1 MGTEA
6 IFLERT
12 NNMLAT
18 QLEASRRYQ
27 DRNREAINQAS
38 KERYAATKAL
48 PFAPPITVA
57 KQRTAAF
64 MDALKEVDDDL
75 RQQIM
80 DMIDRISEV
89 FMERGNLKEYAARNQ
104 AAEFVASCVWTG
116 VAVPRKHQPAARAV
130 AGD

>member
-1 MGTEA
+1 
-6 IFLERT
+6 
-12 NNMLAT
+12 MLAT

-38 KERYAATKAL
+38 RERYAATKAI
-48 PFAPPITVA
+48 PFAPTMTVA

-64 MDALKEVDDDL
+64 MDALSEVDDDL

-80 DMIDRISEV
+80 DMIDRMAEV
-89 FMERGNLKEYAARNQ
+89 FMERGNLKEIASRNQ
-104 AAEFVASCVWTG
+104 AVELIAACVWDG
-116 VAVPRKHQPAARAV
+116 VTAPRKRTQITAAAT